1 MIAELEKVEKVWP
14 IVKDL
19 ISYPRNEKQYK
30 KLVKIL
36 DYLIDE
42 VRDNE
47 NHHLY
52 NLMETVGSLIES
64 YERDNIE
71 LPEAKGIEVLKYLMK
86 ENNLNQKDLSEL
98 GSQGV
103 VSELLNGKRELN
115 VRQIKALSEKFKTS
129 TSVFI

>member
-1 MIAELEKVEKVWP
+1 MIAEIEKIEKVWP
-14 IVKDL
+14 IVKDI
-19 ISYPRNEKQYK
+19 ISYPRNDRQYK

-52 NLMETVGSLIES
+52 NLMETVSSLIES
-64 YERDNIE
+64 YERENVKIPD
-71 LPEAKGIEVLKYLMK
+71 AKGIEILKYFMK
-86 ENNLNQKDLSEL
+86 ENNLNQKDLSDL

-103 VSELLNGKRELN
+103 VSELLSGKRELN
-115 VRQIKALSEKFKTS
+115 VRQIKILSERFHIS
-129 TSVFI
+129 PSVFI